1 MYLAFYDLLLNIMDP
16 RIHRRTEPEKGPGD
30 LVSVLTFQ
38 IVVSQIH
45 FMIQNKHLQY
55 IHMRVYL

>member
-1 MYLAFYDLLLNIMDP
+1 MDP

-30 LVSVLTFQ
+30 LVSVLTSQ
-38 IVVSQIH
+38 IIVSQIH